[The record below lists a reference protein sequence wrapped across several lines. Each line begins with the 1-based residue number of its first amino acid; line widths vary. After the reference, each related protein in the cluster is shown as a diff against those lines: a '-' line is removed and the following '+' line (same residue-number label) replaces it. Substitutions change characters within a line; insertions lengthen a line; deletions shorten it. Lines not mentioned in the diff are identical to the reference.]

1 METSEECDVKRSK
14 RLKRGLIQS
23 SCGLFVIGLS
33 LRVIAME
40 ERSKLC
46 KAEVVIQSQNS
57 NFGQVNFYS
66 DFYNFRLMLRQ
77 RELAY
82 AEHTT
87 FRLRNLHCSL

>member
-1 METSEECDVKRSK
+1 M
-14 RLKRGLIQS
+14 
-23 SCGLFVIGLS
+23 
-33 LRVIAME
+33 
-40 ERSKLC
+40 

-66 DFYNFRLMLRQ
+66 DFYNFRLMLRK